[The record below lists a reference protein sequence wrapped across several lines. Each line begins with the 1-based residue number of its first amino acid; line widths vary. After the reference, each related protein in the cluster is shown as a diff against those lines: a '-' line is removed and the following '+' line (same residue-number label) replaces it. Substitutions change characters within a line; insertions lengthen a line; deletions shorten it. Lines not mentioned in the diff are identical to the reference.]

1 MILHGPSGTGVHGQ
15 LLQFPRYRDHQLP
28 LHRREPREDARAIA
42 GHESSQTTR
51 LYDRTGE
58 RITLDEI
65 ERIRF

>member
-1 MILHGPSGTGVHGQ
+1 MVRVGKTPVLSDGEART
-15 LLQFPRYRDHQLP
+15 LLESIPVGKIGSL
-28 LHRREPREDARAIA
+28 EDARAIA